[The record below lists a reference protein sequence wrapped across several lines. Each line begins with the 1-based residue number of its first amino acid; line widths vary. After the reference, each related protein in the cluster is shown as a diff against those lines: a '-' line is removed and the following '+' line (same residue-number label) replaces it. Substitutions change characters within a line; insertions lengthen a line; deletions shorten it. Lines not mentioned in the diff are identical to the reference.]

1 MTRHLLAVFL
11 LLPALTLAACGGGGS
26 STASAPS
33 SEAGAPSGAVAP
45 SKPLSGPV
53 AYAPSPLGAWPGF
66 AREGRHSG
74 SEAAV
79 GPQSA
84 HVLWKRRLGGPVVP
98 GPAIGKGGVV
108 YAAANDG
115 VLHAIDLRDG
125 HDLWSFDG
133 GAGYG
138 QDLSTVPAL
147 LADGTV
153 VWPGP
158 QNSIFGLSPSGDL
171 LWRVK
176 LASQP
181 LSPVVLPDGSVVV
194 GDQSG
199 DVEDLVPRS
208 SGSPTVSWHVDLGGT
223 SYASPTVGPDATVY
237 TATDKTLVAI
247 RGGHVIW
254 RFAGASESEVSPAVS
269 PDGTVVFGTND
280 SEYGISSD
288 GKELWRHANGTR
300 TFSSPIVTKG
310 GLAYYGD
317 NEGFVNVLDV
327 GDGKL
332 LARIGMESRPGVWSS
347 PVVDA
352 HHDVYFGTQAGDIDG
367 YDAAG
372 KRLFSLPTGGP
383 VESYPALAAD
393 GTLLIGSES
402 GTLYA
407 LRAR

>member
-1 MTRHLLAVFL
+1 LLVL
-11 LLPALTLAACGGGGS
+11 TLTLAACGGSGS
-26 STASAPS
+26 STASGPRSGAAAPN
-33 SEAGAPSGAVAP
+33 GAVAP
-45 SKPLSGPV
+45 SEPLSGQV
-53 AYAPSPLGAWPGF
+53 AGASSPLGAWPGF
-66 AREGRHSG
+66 AREGRHGG
-74 SEAAV
+74 SAAVV

-98 GPAIGKGGVV
+98 GPAIGAGGVI

-125 HDLWSFDG
+125 HDRWSFDG
-133 GAGYG
+133 GAPYG
-138 QDLSTVPAL
+138 KDLSTVPAL

-158 QNSIFGLSPSGDL
+158 EDSVFGLSAAGKL

-176 LASQP
+176 MASQP

-194 GDQSG
+194 GDQAG
-199 DVEDLVPRS
+199 DVEDLVPRP
-208 SGSPTVSWHVDLGGT
+208 SGSPTVRWHLALGGT
-223 SYASPTVGPDATVY
+223 SYSSPAVGADATVY

-247 RGGHVIW
+247 RGGHVAW
-254 RFAGASESEVSPAVS
+254 RFTATSESEVSPAVA

-280 SEYGISSD
+280 SEYGISST

-300 TFSSPIVTKG
+300 TFSSPIVTEG

-327 GDGKL
+327 RDGKL
-332 LARIGMESRPGVWSS
+332 LARVGVESRPGVWSA
-347 PVVDA
+347 PAVDA

-372 KRLFSLPTGGP
+372 KKLFSLPTGGG

-407 LRAR
+407 LGSH

>member
-1 MTRHLLAVFL
+1 
-11 LLPALTLAACGGGGS
+11 
-26 STASAPS
+26 
-33 SEAGAPSGAVAP
+33 
-45 SKPLSGPV
+45 
-53 AYAPSPLGAWPGF
+53 
-66 AREGRHSG
+66 
-74 SEAAV
+74 
-79 GPQSA
+79 
-84 HVLWKRRLGGPVVP
+84 VVP
-98 GPAIGKGGVV
+98 GPAIGKGGIV
-108 YAAANDG
+108 YAAAKDG
-115 VLHAIDLRDG
+115 VLHAIDLHDG

-133 GAGYG
+133 GAAYG
-138 QDLSTVPAL
+138 KDLSTVPAL

-158 QNSIFGLSPSGDL
+158 RNSVFGLSPSGKL

-199 DVEDLVPRS
+199 DVEDLVPRP
-208 SGSPTVSWHVDLGGT
+208 SGSPTVSWKVALGGT
-223 SYASPTVGPDATVY
+223 SYASPAVGKGGTVY
-237 TATDKTLVAI
+237 TSTDKTLVAI
-247 RGGHVIW
+247 RGGHVLW
-254 RFAGASESEVSPAVS
+254 RFAGASESEVSPAVA

-280 SEYGISSD
+280 SEYGISPA

-327 GDGKL
+327 SDGKL
-332 LARIGMESRPGVWSS
+332 LARVGSESRPGVWSAAA
-347 PVVDA
+347 VDA
-352 HHDVYFGTQAGDIDG
+352 HHDVYFGTQAGDIEG

-372 KRLFSLPTGGP
+372 KKLFSLPAGGS

-407 LRAR
+407 LRSR